1 MKKLLSLS
9 ALIFIVGCNG
19 GKNSPNIELIQD
31 MMDQVSVKA
40 QDWDQSAPNHMANRI
55 PPENTNPIGH
65 KAIPYKNDPQM
76 AGEKIMNPLAGQF
89 SPDIIEL
96 GKAKYDIYCAVCHG
110 DTMKGDGPV
119 APKMMVV
126 KPPPLVSDKVKGY
139 KDGRIFHVITFGQGV
154 MGSYATQIH
163 DVKSRWA
170 IVNYIRMMQK
180 KAE

>member
-1 MKKLLSLS
+1 M
-9 ALIFIVGCNG
+9 
-19 GKNSPNIELIQD
+19 
-31 MMDQVSVKA
+31 
-40 QDWDQSAPNHMANRI
+40 
-55 PPENTNPIGH
+55 NPI
-65 KAIPYKNDPQM
+65 
-76 AGEKIMNPLAGQF
+76 AGQF

-96 GKAKYDIYCAVCHG
+96 GKAKYGIYCAVCHG

-119 APKMMVV
+119 AAKMMVV
-126 KPPPLVSDKVKGY
+126 KPPALVSDKVKGY